1 MAALMLI
8 SIRVDSKM
16 KVNAVS
22 ELNVEKVK
30 LLGFHVRPRR
40 S

>member
-16 KVNAVS
+16 KVNTVS
-22 ELNVEKVK
+22 KLNVEKVK
-30 LLGFHVRPRR
+30 LFGLHVRP
-40 S
+40 